1 MYIMEIIHDYIKDL
15 VIQFCYLVICS
26 FCVQIWRCVYI
37 YINLHLNSIL
47 GGLYVYVTLSHSD
60 QRKLEGYIFHIP
72 SQPGH
77 YNDIA
82 LCTGHYNDIAR
93 EGNPLIYP
101 SIRRLNYYKTS
112 ILYIV
117 DLISFTSGIE
127 YFTFQ
132 QSF

>member
-1 MYIMEIIHDYIKDL
+1 MHINIHVTHDVTL
-15 VIQFCYLVICS
+15 
-26 FCVQIWRCVYI
+26 
-37 YINLHLNSIL
+37 LHLRSKETR
-47 GGLYVYVTLSHSD
+47 GLYIS
-60 QRKLEGYIFHIP
+60 HIP

-82 LCTGHYNDIAR
+82 LCTGHYNDIALCTGHYNDIAW
-93 EGNPLIYP
+93 EGNPLTYP
-101 SIRRLNYYKTS
+101 LICGLNYYKTS

-117 DLISFTSGIE
+117 DLISFTSGNE

>member
-1 MYIMEIIHDYIKDL
+1 M
-15 VIQFCYLVICS
+15 
-26 FCVQIWRCVYI
+26 
-37 YINLHLNSIL
+37 
-47 GGLYVYVTLSHSD
+47 
-60 QRKLEGYIFHIP
+60 FHIP
-72 SQPGH
+72 SQPVHYNDIALCTGH

-101 SIRRLNYYKTS
+101 LIRRLNYYKTS

>member
-1 MYIMEIIHDYIKDL
+1 MERNGMEPIRTRTNFLISL
-15 VIQFCYLVICS
+15 FMVIVL
-26 FCVQIWRCVYI
+26 
-37 YINLHLNSIL
+37 IL
-47 GGLYVYVTLSHSD
+47 YVTLPHLRSKET
-60 QRKLEGYIFHIP
+60 RGHIP

-77 YNDIA
+77 YNDIT
-82 LCTGHYNDIAR
+82 LCRGHYNDIAR
-93 EGNPLIYP
+93 ESNPLIYP
-101 SIRRLNYYKTS
+101 LIRRLNYYKTS